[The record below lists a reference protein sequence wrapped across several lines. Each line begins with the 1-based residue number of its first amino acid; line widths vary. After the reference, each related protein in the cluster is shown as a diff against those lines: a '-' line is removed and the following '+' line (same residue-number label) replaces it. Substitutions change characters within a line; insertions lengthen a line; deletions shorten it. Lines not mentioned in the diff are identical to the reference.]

1 MVAVLVLPVTSMTI
15 PKMHPVVS
23 TCIAAVGYDGENWT
37 AFIRFR
43 TGSLYAYL
51 RVPWQEFENLRTAE
65 SVGGYFNDHFRV
77 YAYQQ
82 VE

>member
-1 MVAVLVLPVTSMTI
+1 MTI
-15 PKMHPVVS
+15 PKMHPVIS
-23 TCIAAVGYDGENWT
+23 SCIAAVGYDEKNWT

-51 RVPWQEFENLRTAE
+51 SVPWPEYENLRTAE
-65 SVGGYFNDHFRV
+65 SVGGYFNDHFHV
-77 YAYQQ
+77 YGYEQ